1 MKIIAILGLSISLTV
16 SAQTA
21 KVVQLSPL
29 DAEKARSLYEQ
40 RDRIDKEISDLEVQ
54 IGHQYISNM
63 EPRTGCVNYNQDL
76 DSVPCEK
83 PKGKTFTLQ
92 PGWESG
98 FEFSDNFKFIV
109 PKLVESK
116 VTGGGC
122 FGVAEPLRGIYKS
135 PTGHSCIGNICW

>member
-1 MKIIAILGLSISLTV
+1 MRPKSLLIYLAVGIALGLLAALAA

-40 RDRIDKEISDLEVQ
+40 SDRIDKEISDLEVQ
-54 IGHQYISNM
+54 IGQQYISNM
-63 EPRTGCVNYNQDL
+63 EPRTGCVNYNKAL
-76 DSVPCEK
+76 DSVPCEE

-98 FEFSDNFKFIV
+98 FVFSDNFKFIV
-109 PKLVESK
+109 PKHFELKAAE
-116 VTGGGC
+116 GGC
-122 FGVAEPLRGIYKS
+122 FR
-135 PTGHSCIGNICW
+135 